1 MRKCRRPDQDIESVQ
16 LSRHFQLASDQ
27 DRVVYLGMARSAS
40 HNAICIYM
48 YSVVECS
55 AMDAVTSHTLGSNVK
70 HMSGYHY

>member
-1 MRKCRRPDQDIESVQ
+1 MLLV
-16 LSRHFQLASDQ
+16 
-27 DRVVYLGMARSAS
+27 
-40 HNAICIYM
+40 ICI